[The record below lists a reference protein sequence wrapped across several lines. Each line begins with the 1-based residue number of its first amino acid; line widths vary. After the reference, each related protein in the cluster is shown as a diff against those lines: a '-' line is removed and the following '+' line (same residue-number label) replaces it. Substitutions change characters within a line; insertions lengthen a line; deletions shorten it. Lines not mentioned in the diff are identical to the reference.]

1 VTALARAHLAEVPL
15 GAALTKSP
23 FTSSYALLSDENAT
37 RDDFHELIANVFKES
52 IPDLDALGIRQ
63 EGPAKGPANP
73 GDRVSGRS
81 AGGSRLLITRVFC
94 QAPISDPARPRS
106 RRVPVWG

>member
-37 RDDFHELIANVFKES
+37 RDDFHEL
-52 IPDLDALGIRQ
+52 
-63 EGPAKGPANP
+63 
-73 GDRVSGRS
+73 
-81 AGGSRLLITRVFC
+81 
-94 QAPISDPARPRS
+94 
-106 RRVPVWG
+106 